1 MDNILEVKNLTKV
14 FDIKTRIF
22 KTVKLKAVSGINFS
36 IPKGKALGLVGESG
50 CGKST
55 VARCLLYLLEP
66 TSGTIIFK
74 GKDLSKLNKREIR
87 KIRSEMQMVFQ
98 DPYDALNPRMTVSS
112 MLLNALS
119 LHTDLDKKGKQTRIL
134 ELLSNVGLAKEHLNR
149 YPHEFSG
156 GQQQRIGIARALATG
171 ADFLILD
178 EPTSALDTSIRGQI
192 LKLLISI
199 QKELNLSYLFITH
212 DISIIMYLCAETV
225 VMYLGK
231 IMEIGPTE
239 KLIRKPLN
247 PYTQALMS
255 SIPIP
260 DPLLVRKRLKVKG
273 EPPSPIDLPRGCAFS
288 TRCPY
293 VFKRCNEEEP
303 KLEKILK
310 SHFSACFKSK
320 EFV

>member
-1 MDNILEVKNLTKV
+1 MDNIIEVKNLTKV
-14 FDIKTRIF
+14 FNIKTHTF
-22 KTVKLKAVSGINFS
+22 KTSELKAVSGIDFS
-36 IPKGKALGLVGESG
+36 ILKGKALGLVGESG

-98 DPYDALNPRMTVSS
+98 DPYDALNPRMTVNS

-199 QKELNLSYLFITH
+199 QKKLSLSYLFITH
-212 DISIIMYLCAETV
+212 DISIIMYLCAETA

-239 KLIRKPLN
+239 KLVHKPLN
-247 PYTQALMS
+247 PCTQSLMS

-260 DPLLVRKRLKVKG
+260 DPLLARKRLKVKG
-273 EPPSPIDLPRGCAFS
+273 EPPSPIDLPKGCAFS

-293 VFKRCNEEEP
+293 VFKRCYEEEP

-310 SHFSACFKSK
+310 SHYSACFKSK

>member
-1 MDNILEVKNLTKV
+1 MDNILKVKNLTKV